1 MAGLIY
7 IDDPERIALDN
18 WIREVDDSGQPTGLV
33 RRTSFR
39 SADEVGADLDY
50 ELRDLLAECE
60 AFGTWYQARG
70 ESVPRYSRIIAYAV
84 TGANEGHYVYVELV
98 LTDER
103 YTDKRFT
110 LWSAKTFQGA
120 DHAWAIA
127 RRAADLLGA

>member
-7 IDDPERIALDN
+7 ISDPERIALDN
-18 WIREVDDSGQPTGLV
+18 WVREVDDSGQPTGLV

-50 ELRDLLAECE
+50 ELRELLAECE
-60 AFGTWYQARG
+60 AFGTWFQVSGQTITRFQR
-70 ESVPRYSRIIAYAV
+70 VIVYAT

-98 LTDER
+98 GERDER
-103 YTDKRFT
+103 TV